1 MDNFDRDFD
10 RIRKFAFI
18 SGAFT
23 VVASLAGIGFF
34 VWVVIKVM
42 AHFGVI

>member
-1 MDNFDRDFD
+1 MENFDRDFN
-10 RIRKFAFI
+10 RMRKGAVI
-18 SGAFT
+18 YGAFAT
-23 VVASLAGIGFF
+23 MLSLAGIGFF